1 MTKKLVAY
9 FSPTGTTAQVAKKLA
24 EAIGADVFEIQP
36 VEKYSAPDLDW
47 NDEQSRSTKEMH
59 DKSFRP
65 AIAEKLENMEQYD
78 VLYVG
83 FPIWWFVAPTIIN
96 TFLESYDLSGKTIVP
111 FATSLGSSIGK
122 TNQELLPSCEG
133 AKLLTGKVLKSDES
147 VEELKTWANEVEK

>member
-1 MTKKLVAY
+1 
-9 FSPTGTTAQVAKKLA
+9 
-24 EAIGADVFEIQP
+24 
-36 VEKYSAPDLDW
+36 
-47 NDEQSRSTKEMH
+47 
-59 DKSFRP
+59 
-65 AIAEKLENMEQYD
+65 
-78 VLYVG
+78 
-83 FPIWWFVAPTIIN
+83 FVAPTIIN